1 VNSIPSPDV
10 IPLRPRRFRHVLSTK
25 VPQATLLFWVV
36 KILSTTVGE
45 TGADLLSGNL
55 HLGLTVT
62 TWIVGALLAAALV
75 AQFRV
80 RRYVPGVY
88 WTVVVLISVAG
99 TLFSDN
105 LVDHYGVPLPVSTA
119 LFGTALAV
127 TFVAWWLVERT
138 LSIHSIVT
146 RRREAF
152 YWAAILFAFAL
163 GTSAGDWFSEGM
175 GLGYLPSAGIFAA
188 VIALVALAHR
198 FLGLNSVLA
207 FWAAYVLTRPF
218 GAATGDLLAQ
228 ARTDGGL
235 GFGTISTSEV
245 FLVVILAAVVAFTV
259 SERRRRLD
267 AVRTHVVRPPFGLSV
282 ELDG

>member
-1 VNSIPSPDV
+1 MTAG
-10 IPLRPRRFRHVLSTK
+10 PLRSDARARSLLTK
-25 VPQATLLFWVV
+25 VPQATFLFWVV
-36 KILSTTVGE
+36 KIMSTTVGE

-62 TWIVGALLAAALV
+62 TWIVAALLAVGLV
-75 AQFRV
+75 AQFRL

-88 WTVVVLISVAG
+88 WTNVVLISVAG

-105 LVDHYGVPLPVSTA
+105 LVDHYGVPLAVSTT
-119 LFGTALAV
+119 LFGAALAV
-127 TFVAWWLVERT
+127 TFVVWWAVERT

-146 RRREAF
+146 TRREAF

-175 GLGYLPSAGIFAA
+175 ALGYLPSAALFAG
-188 VIALVALAHR
+188 VIALVALAYR
-198 FLGLNSVLA
+198 FLRLNAVLA

-218 GAATGDLLAQ
+218 GASMGDLLSQ
-228 ARTDGGL
+228 SRTDGGL
-235 GFGTISTSEV
+235 GFGTIVTSEG
-245 FLVVILAAVVAFTV
+245 FLVVIVAAVAWFTV
-259 SERRRRLD
+259 TERRHRAASARPLVLRPAVGRLS
-267 AVRTHVVRPPFGLSV
+267 A

>member
-1 VNSIPSPDV
+1 MTAG
-10 IPLRPRRFRHVLSTK
+10 PLRSDARARSLLTK
-25 VPQATLLFWVV
+25 VPQATFLFWVV
-36 KILSTTVGE
+36 KIMSTTVGE

-62 TWIVGALLAAALV
+62 TWIVAALLAIGLV
-75 AQFRV
+75 AQFRL
-80 RRYVPGVY
+80 RRYVPAVY
-88 WTVVVLISVAG
+88 WTNVVLISVAG

-105 LVDHYGVPLPVSTA
+105 LVDHYGVPLAVSTT
-119 LFGTALAV
+119 LFGAALAV
-127 TFVAWWLVERT
+127 TFVVWWAVERT

-175 GLGYLPSAGIFAA
+175 ALGYLPAAALFAG
-188 VIALVALAHR
+188 VIALVALAYR
-198 FLGLNSVLA
+198 FLRLNGVLA

-218 GAATGDLLAQ
+218 GASVGDLLSQ
-228 ARTDGGL
+228 SRRDGGL
-235 GFGTISTSEV
+235 GFGTIVTSEV
-245 FLVVILAAVVAFTV
+245 FLVVIVTVVTWFAVA
-259 SERRRRLD
+259 ERRHRAASARPL
-267 AVRTHVVRPPFGLSV
+267 VLRPVVGRFSA

>member
-1 VNSIPSPDV
+1 MTAA
-10 IPLRPRRFRHVLSTK
+10 PLRSEARARSLLTK
-25 VPQATLLFWVV
+25 VPQATFLFWVV
-36 KILSTTVGE
+36 KIMSTTVGE

-62 TWIVGALLAAALV
+62 TWIVAALLAVGLV
-75 AQFRV
+75 AQFRL

-88 WTVVVLISVAG
+88 WTNVVLISVAG

-105 LVDHYGVPLPVSTA
+105 LVDHYGVPLAVSTT
-119 LFGTALAV
+119 LFGAALAV
-127 TFVAWWLVERT
+127 TFVVWWAVERT

-146 RRREAF
+146 TRREAF

-175 GLGYLPSAGIFAA
+175 ALGYLPSAALFAG
-188 VIALVALAHR
+188 VIALVALAYR
-198 FLGLNSVLA
+198 FLRLNAVLA

-218 GAATGDLLAQ
+218 GASMGDLLSQ
-228 ARTDGGL
+228 SRTDGGL
-235 GFGTISTSEV
+235 GFGTIVTSEG
-245 FLVVILAAVVAFTV
+245 FLVVIVAAVAWFTV
-259 SERRRRLD
+259 TERRHRAASARPLVLRPAVGRLS
-267 AVRTHVVRPPFGLSV
+267 A